1 MADPKFGVIYSRLH
15 PVVPIPEFA
24 RTIEDSG
31 YDSLWV
37 TEGLVNEMPAL
48 DIMLALG
55 AFVQHTQRLTVG
67 TCVVLAPLR
76 NPAVLAKETATL
88 DFLSGGRVVL
98 GVGVGGSSNSRMDAF
113 SVCGVDPRQRGAMT
127 DEMLEIMTKLW
138 TAVPVSHKGRFHS
151 FENIEMGPAP
161 VQKPHP
167 PVWTGGEAE
176 GVLRRAARWCQGFVP
191 SNPGVQEYARMW
203 ERIEV
208 YADKY
213 GTDASKIT
221 KAVHLYVSMGESQ
234 AEALERVRVTLAK
247 RYGFEPHLPDPRAI
261 LVGTPDDCAQTIE
274 DHMKLGVTHFVLNA
288 ARPLPEVK
296 ADYELFAETVL
307 PKFR

>member
-1 MADPKFGVIYSRLH
+1 MANPQFGVIYSRLH

-24 RTIEDSG
+24 SAIEDSG

-55 AFVQHTQRLTVG
+55 AFVQHTRRITVG
-67 TCVVLAPLR
+67 TCVVIAPLR
-76 NPAVLAKETATL
+76 NPAILAKETATL

-98 GVGVGGSSNSRMDAF
+98 GVGVGGSSNSRSDAF
-113 SVCGVDPRQRGAMT
+113 DVCGVDSRQRGAIT
-127 DEMLEIMTKLW
+127 DETLEIMIKLW
-138 TAVPVSHKGRFHS
+138 MARPVSHRGRFHS

-167 PVWTGGEAE
+167 PLWAGGEAE

-191 SNPGVQEYARMW
+191 SNPGVEKYGQLW
-203 ERIEV
+203 GRIEG
-208 YADKY
+208 YANKY
-213 GTDASKIT
+213 GTDASGIT
-221 KAVHLYVSMGESQ
+221 RAVHLYFAMGESRES
-234 AEALERVRVTLAK
+234 ARDLVHTTLAK
-247 RYGFEPHLPDPRAI
+247 RYGFEPSLPDPRSI
-261 LVGTPDDCAQTIE
+261 LVGTADDCAQTIE
-274 DHMKLGVTHFVLNA
+274 DHIKIGVTHFVLNC

-296 ADYELFAETVL
+296 GDYERFAETVL
-307 PKFR
+307 PRFK

>member
-24 RTIEDSG
+24 QTIEDGG

-48 DIMLALG
+48 DIILALG
-55 AFVQHTQRLTVG
+55 AFVQHTNKITVG

-76 NPAVLAKETATL
+76 NPAILAKETATL

-98 GVGVGGSSNSRMDAF
+98 GVGVGGSSNSRSDAF
-113 SVCGVDPRQRGAMT
+113 DVCGVDPRQRGAIT
-127 DEMLEIMTKLW
+127 DEMLEIMTRLW
-138 TAVPVSHKGRFHS
+138 TAKPVSHKGRFHS
-151 FENIEMGPAP
+151 FENIEMGPEP

-167 PVWTGGEAE
+167 PLWAGGEAE

-191 SNPGVQEYARMW
+191 SNPGVREYARLW
-203 ERIEV
+203 ERIEG
-208 YADKY
+208 YTDKY

-221 KAVHLYVSMGESQ
+221 RAVHLYFSMGESRE
-234 AEALERVRVTLAK
+234 EALARVRSTLSK

-261 LVGTPDDCAQTIE
+261 LVGTPDECAETIE
-274 DHMKLGVTHFVLNA
+274 DHMKLGITHFVLNC

-296 ADYELFAETVL
+296 GDYERFAETVL
-307 PKFR
+307 PRFR

>member
-1 MADPKFGVIYSRLH
+1 MPDPKFGVIYSRLH

-24 RTIEDSG
+24 RTIEESG

-55 AFVQHTQRLTVG
+55 AFVQHTQQITVG
-67 TCVVLAPLR
+67 TCVVIAPLR
-76 NPAVLAKETATL
+76 NPAILAKETATL

-98 GVGVGGSSNSRMDAF
+98 GVGVGGSSNSRSDAF
-113 SVCGVDPRQRGAMT
+113 DVCGVDPRQRGAIT
-127 DEMLEIMTKLW
+127 DEMLEIMIKLW
-138 TAVPVSHKGRFHS
+138 TARPVSHQGRFHS
-151 FENIEMGPAP
+151 FENIEMGPAS
-161 VQKPHP
+161 VQKPHAP
-167 PVWTGGEAE
+167 LWAGGEAE

-191 SNPGVQEYARMW
+191 SNPGVEEYARLW
-203 ERIEV
+203 GRIEG

-213 GTDASKIT
+213 GTDSSRIT
-221 KAVHLYVSMGESQ
+221 KAVHLYFAMGESRETARDLVQ
-234 AEALERVRVTLAK
+234 ATLAK
-247 RYGFEPHLPDPRAI
+247 RYGFAPSLPDPRAI

-274 DHMKLGVTHFVLNA
+274 DHAKIGVTHFVLNC

-296 ADYELFAETVL
+296 ADYERFAETVMSR
-307 PKFR
+307 FR

>member
-1 MADPKFGVIYSRLH
+1 MPDTKFGVIYSRLH
-15 PVVPIPEFA
+15 PVTPIPEFA
-24 RTIEDSG
+24 RAIEDSG

-55 AFVQHTQRLTVG
+55 AFVQHTSRITVG
-67 TCVVLAPLR
+67 TCVVIAPLR
-76 NPAVLAKETATL
+76 NPAILAKETATL

-98 GVGVGGSSNSRMDAF
+98 GVGVGGSSNSRSDAF
-113 SVCGVDPRQRGAMT
+113 DVCGVDPRQRGAIT

-138 TAVPVSHKGRFHS
+138 SAKPVSHQGRFHS

-167 PVWTGGEAE
+167 PLWAGGEAE

-191 SNPGVQEYARMW
+191 SNPGVEEYGRLW
-203 ERIEV
+203 GRIEG

-221 KAVHLYVSMGESQ
+221 KAVHLYFAMGESR
-234 AEALERVRVTLAK
+234 EEGRETVRSTLAK
-247 RYGFEPHLPDPRAI
+247 RYGYEPYLPDPRAI
-261 LVGTPDDCAQTIE
+261 LIGTPDDCAQTIE
-274 DHMKLGVTHFVLNA
+274 DHMKIGVTHFVLNC

-296 ADYELFAETVL
+296 GDYERFAETVM
-307 PKFR
+307 PRFS

>member
-1 MADPKFGVIYSRLH
+1 MSNPKFGATYSRLH
-15 PVVPIPEFA
+15 PVVPVPRFA
-24 RTIEDSG
+24 SAIEDSG

-55 AFVQHTQRLTVG
+55 AFVQHTRRITVG
-67 TCVVLAPLR
+67 TCVVIAPLR
-76 NPAVLAKETATL
+76 NPAILAKETATL

-98 GVGVGGSSNSRMDAF
+98 GVGVGGSSNSRSDAF
-113 SVCGVDPRQRGAMT
+113 DVCGVDPRQRGAIT
-127 DEMLEIMTKLW
+127 DETLEIMTKLW
-138 TAVPVSHKGRFHS
+138 TARPASHQGRFHS

-167 PVWTGGEAE
+167 PLWAGGEAE

-191 SNPGVQEYARMW
+191 SNPGVEEYQRLW
-203 ERIEV
+203 GRIEG

-213 GTDASKIT
+213 GTDASQIT
-221 KAVHLYVSMGESQ
+221 RAVHLYFAMGKSRD
-234 AEALERVRVTLAK
+234 EARETVRATLAK
-247 RYGFEPHLPDPRAI
+247 RYGYEPYLPDSRAI
-261 LVGTPDDCAQTIE
+261 LIGTPDECAETIE
-274 DHMKLGVTHFVLNA
+274 DHMKIGITHFVLNC

-296 ADYELFAETVL
+296 GDYERFAETVL
-307 PKFR
+307 PRFK

>member
-1 MADPKFGVIYSRLH
+1 MPDPKFGVIYSRLH
-15 PVVPIPEFA
+15 PVEPIPEFA

-55 AFVQHTQRLTVG
+55 AFVQHTQHITVG
-67 TCVVLAPLR
+67 TCVVIAPLR
-76 NPAVLAKETATL
+76 NPAILAKETATL
-88 DFLSGGRVVL
+88 DFLSEGRVVL
-98 GVGVGGSSNSRMDAF
+98 GVGVGGSSNSRSDAF
-113 SVCGVDPRQRGAMT
+113 DVCGVAPRQRGAIT

-138 TAVPVSHKGRFHS
+138 TAKPVSHQGRFHS

-167 PVWTGGEAE
+167 PLWAGGEAE
-176 GVLRRAARWCQGFVP
+176 GVLRRAARWCQGFCP
-191 SNPGVQEYARMW
+191 SNPGVEEYRRLW
-203 ERIEV
+203 SRIEG
-208 YADKY
+208 YSDKY

-221 KAVHLYVSMGESQ
+221 RAVHLYFAMGESK
-234 AEALERVRVTLAK
+234 EEGRETVRSTLAK
-247 RYGFEPHLPDPRAI
+247 RYGYEPYLPDPRAI
-261 LVGTPDDCAQTIE
+261 LIGTPDDCAQTIE
-274 DHMKLGVTHFVLNA
+274 EHMKIGITHFVLNG

-296 ADYELFAETVL
+296 SDYEQFAETVM
-307 PKFR
+307 PRFR

>member
-1 MADPKFGVIYSRLH
+1 MAVPKFGVIYSRLH

-24 RTIEDSG
+24 KTIENSG

-55 AFVQHTQRLTVG
+55 AFVQHTRQLTVG

-76 NPAVLAKETATL
+76 NPAILAKETATR

-98 GVGVGGSSNSRMDAF
+98 GVGVGGSSNSRSDAF
-113 SVCGVDPRQRGAMT
+113 DVCGVDPRQRGAIT
-127 DEMLEIMTKLW
+127 DEMLEIMSKLW
-138 TAVPVSHKGRFHS
+138 TARPVSHQGRFHS
-151 FENIEMGPAP
+151 FKDIEMGPAP

-167 PVWTGGEAE
+167 PLWAGGEAE

-191 SNPGVQEYARMW
+191 SNPGVEEYGRLW
-203 ERIEV
+203 GRIEG

-213 GTDASKIT
+213 GTDTSKIT
-221 KAVHLYVSMGESQ
+221 RAVHLYFAMGESRERARDTVQ
-234 AEALERVRVTLAK
+234 ATLAK
-247 RYGFEPHLPDPRAI
+247 RYGFEPNLPDPRAI
-261 LVGTPDDCAQTIE
+261 LVGTSGDCAQTIE
-274 DHMKLGVTHFVLNA
+274 DHMKIGVTHFILNC
-288 ARPLPEVK
+288 ARPLSEVK
-296 ADYELFAETVL
+296 DDYERFAETVI
-307 PKFR
+307 PRFR

>member
-24 RTIEDSG
+24 HAIEDAE

-55 AFVQHTQRLTVG
+55 AFAQHTKRLTVG

-76 NPAVLAKETATL
+76 TPAILAKETATL

-98 GVGVGGSSNSRMDAF
+98 GVGVGGSSNSRSDAF
-113 SVCGVDPRQRGAMT
+113 DVCGIDPRQRGAIT

-138 TAVPVSHKGRFHS
+138 TAKPVSHSGKFHS

-167 PVWTGGEAE
+167 PLWAGGEAE

-191 SNPGVQEYARMW
+191 SNPGVQEYVRLW
-203 ERIEV
+203 HRIEG

-213 GTDASKIT
+213 GTDSSKIT
-221 KAVHLYVSMGESQ
+221 KAVHLYFAMEDSRET
-234 AEALERVRVTLAK
+234 ALETVRSTLAK

-261 LVGTPDDCAQTIE
+261 LIGTPDDCAQTIE
-274 DHMKLGVTHFVLNA
+274 DHMKIGITHFVLNG

-296 ADYELFAETVL
+296 SDYERFAKTVL
-307 PKFR
+307 PRFR